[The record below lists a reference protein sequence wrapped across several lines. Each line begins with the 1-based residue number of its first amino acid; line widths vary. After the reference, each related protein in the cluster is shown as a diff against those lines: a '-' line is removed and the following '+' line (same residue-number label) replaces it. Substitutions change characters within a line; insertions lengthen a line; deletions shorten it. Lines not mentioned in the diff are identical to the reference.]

1 MLFRSVFTGS
11 IATTTLTVSAMTS
24 GTIRL
29 GMVLTGTGLSAD
41 THVVSQTS
49 GTPGGAGVY
58 VINPSQTVASTTITG
73 TVKSRIQVDS
83 AGAYNIQFSLQL
95 TNTDTAN
102 VATITV
108 DLYRSS
114 TAYKMASNVS
124 VNASTTYTPID
135 KTLSLYLLE
144 GDAIRLTANAN
155 SMLTAVCSWEEI
167 N

>member
-1 MLFRSVFTGS
+1 MANPNIVNVSTIYGNTGVQSVTTS
-11 IATTTLTVSAMTS
+11 ATAIVTNSAAS
-24 GTIRL
+24 GKVYKVNSL
-29 GMVLTGTGLSAD
+29 MV
-41 THVVSQTS
+41 
-49 GTPGGAGVY
+49 
-58 VINPSQTVASTTITG
+58 
-73 TVKSRIQVDS
+73 
-83 AGAYNIQFSLQL
+83 
-95 TNTDTAN
+95 TNYDAAN

-114 TAYKMASNVS
+114 TAYKMSSNVS

>member
-1 MLFRSVFTGS
+1 MAAPNIVNVTTIYGNTGVQAVS
-11 IATTTLTVSAMTS
+11 NVATA
-24 GTIRL
+24 I
-29 GMVLTGTGLSAD
+29 
-41 THVVSQTS
+41 
-49 GTPGGAGVY
+49 
-58 VINPSQTVASTTITG
+58 VINSAASGKVYKI
-73 TVKSRIQVDS
+73 
-83 AGAYNIQFSLQL
+83 NSLMV

-108 DLYRSS
+108 DLYRST
-114 TAYKMASNVS
+114 TAYKMSSNVS
-124 VNASTTYTPID
+124 INASTTYTPID